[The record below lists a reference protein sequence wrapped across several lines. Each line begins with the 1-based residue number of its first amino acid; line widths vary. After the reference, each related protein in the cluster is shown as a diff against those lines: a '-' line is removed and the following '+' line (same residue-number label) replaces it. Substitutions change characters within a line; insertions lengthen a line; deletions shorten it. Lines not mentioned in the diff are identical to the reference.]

1 MGLGAQQGEPAILW
15 AGRWHSNAWR
25 MDSPVHSDFMPGQC
39 HTLAWP
45 EPGSTHT
52 RTHLLSGGTLHRNPA
67 AFSSHLEEGR
77 QQGKERVTDWEVKG
91 GGQEEG
97 CVDTFK
103 KPRDQFVDDVL
114 EGFVRSGKET
124 YRGVSATIASHL
136 LSLDSGP
143 STGVLVD
150 LVLTQSSISQLDTTR
165 REGGREPSAPPPPA
179 TLAIGIRRT
188 EGQKGANPENHRGRK
203 GSARPT

>member
-1 MGLGAQQGEPAILW
+1 MHGGWTAQCIQPSCQGSAT
-15 AGRWHSNAWR
+15 HSHGP
-25 MDSPVHSDFMPGQC
+25 S
-39 HTLAWP
+39 
-45 EPGSTHT
+45 PGSTHT

-77 QQGKERVTDWEVKG
+77 KQGKERATDWEVKG

-114 EGFVRSGKET
+114 ESFVRSGKET
-124 YRGVSATIASHL
+124 YRGVSATVTSHF

-150 LVLTQSSISQLDTTR
+150 LAFISHPVFL
-165 REGGREPSAPPPPA
+165 S
-179 TLAIGIRRT
+179 
-188 EGQKGANPENHRGRK
+188 
-203 GSARPT
+203 